1 MCSRS
6 VDEGTGTRR
15 CKDSPAASSRAGSPA
30 VQARAPTEP
39 RSSLTSWPPSAPE
52 HELGRVRR
60 CPLPPGDRVP
70 SLGVITRDTVEGPR
84 PHRLTPS
91 FVTLPLAAFSP
102 FRGSSGSASRSSV
115 GPSEASAPACVSDP
129 PRSSGHSTSPIR
141 LAWAVPLRCGP
152 GLTPLRRVFTTSGV
166 SRLRRG
172 RDCPL
177 TTVHRSLQTAL
188 DPPTFLLIT
197 NGEGIERGSGGSV
210 CSSKCIYPRCDD
222 FFFPREA
229 LKMPAKHRLTC
240 HLSSI
245 SDVGLLGP
253 CTKRG
258 VRVGCTPCLEGAGRG

>member
-1 MCSRS
+1 M
-6 VDEGTGTRR
+6 
-15 CKDSPAASSRAGSPA
+15 
-30 VQARAPTEP
+30 
-39 RSSLTSWPPSAPE
+39 
-52 HELGRVRR
+52 
-60 CPLPPGDRVP
+60 P
-70 SLGVITRDTVEGPR
+70 SLGVIMQDTVEGPR
-84 PHRLTPS
+84 PHRLTQTHS
-91 FVTLPLAAFSP
+91 V
-102 FRGSSGSASRSSV
+102 FR
-115 GPSEASAPACVSDP
+115 DP
-129 PRSSGHSTSPIR
+129 PSGCLFPFPWVLRVSPPLFSGALRGLGPCVCVRPPAELRSLNKPHRAGLGRASP
-141 LAWAVPLRCGP
+141 VCP

-177 TTVHRSLQTAL
+177 TTVHRSLQTTL

-197 NGEGIERGSGGSV
+197 DGEGIERGRGGSV
-210 CSSKCIYPRCDD
+210 CSSKCIYPRCDH

-229 LKMPAKHRLTC
+229 LKMPTKHRLTC